1 MTGSVE
7 EDETLKTQ
15 LVESGVLE
23 PLPKYENCFLART
36 DPKDVAR
43 VESRTFIS
51 TPEKQETIPTAADGV
66 KGTLGNWI
74 APDDLDQKMSEL
86 FPGCMKGRTM
96 YLIPYSMG
104 PIDSPLSK
112 KGIELTDSAYVAVSM
127 RVMTR

>member
-51 TPEKQETIPTAADGV
+51 TPEKQETIPTAAEGV
-66 KGTLGNWI
+66 KGTLGHWI

-104 PIDSPLSK
+104 PIDSTLSK